1 MPAIA
6 LASDLGIEQSAEL
19 KAALAPHLASKRP
32 VVVDGAGV
40 QRIHSASLQLLCAFC
55 RDRQAAGRKTRLENP
70 SPALRDAARILAL
83 TSVLGLSDSPETP
96 HE

>member
-6 LASDLGIEQSAEL
+6 LASDLGIEQAAEL
-19 KAALAPHLASKRP
+19 KATLRPHLASKRV

-55 RDRQAAGRKTRLENP
+55 RDRRAAGRQTRLENP
-70 SPALRDAARILAL
+70 SPTLRDAARILAL

-96 HE
+96 P